1 MAKKR
6 KPKSKDA
13 FDDVVDVAVM
23 GAKTTIAV
31 GAVGSILGSLKK

>member
-6 KPKSKDA
+6 KSKKPYDEIM
-13 FDDVVDVAVM
+13 DVAIF

-31 GAVGSILGSLKK
+31 GAIGSIANALKK